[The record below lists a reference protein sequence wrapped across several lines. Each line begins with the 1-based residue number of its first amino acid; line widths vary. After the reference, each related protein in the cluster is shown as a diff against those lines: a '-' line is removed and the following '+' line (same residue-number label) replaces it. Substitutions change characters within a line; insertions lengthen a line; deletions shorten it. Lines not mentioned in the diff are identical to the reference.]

1 MTIMTTI
8 EKKSYVDTS
17 ASSKVLKDD
26 FCGING
32 YLEQK
37 IETYKHLQDTL
48 SVLEGI
54 VDVLDVVTKDAV
66 TMKINNICNYEQKD

>member
-1 MTIMTTI
+1 MTTT
-8 EKKSYVDTS
+8 EKKYVS
-17 ASSKVLKDD
+17 ATLKFQKND

-32 YLEQK
+32 YLEQQ

-54 VDVLDVVTKDAV
+54 VDVLDVVTK
-66 TMKINNICNYEQKD
+66 KIN